1 MSSLLLED
9 VFRLREIYN
18 LVADMDSILS
28 LAISEFSNLQDF
40 YDKYTFTALSVR
52 TGCNSQKVKTY
63 V

>member
-40 YDKYTFTALSVR
+40 YDKYAFYILSVR
-52 TGCNSQKVKTY
+52 TGSSSQRAKTY